1 MICAIVRCTIEGTL
15 TDEEK
20 RNLQFIFGITL
31 NTAHLNS
38 FTNAVLFLINNV
50 KSKQYL
56 RSTLKGT
63 AATTG
68 NKSSNTNRIL
78 THGNSITSTAAM

>member
-1 MICAIVRCTIEGTL
+1 MICAIVRHTIEGTL

-20 RNLQFIFGITL
+20 GNLQFIFGITL
-31 NTAHLNS
+31 NVAHLNS

-56 RSTLKGT
+56 ISTLKGT
-63 AATTG
+63 AVTRG
-68 NKSSNTNRIL
+68 NPSSNTNRIF
-78 THGNSITSTAAM
+78 THGNSITSTAAI